1 MVEGAYWSILV
12 VGMLALLVPI
22 LILGLVGKLGPRIG
36 ERPDSK
42 DKLGVYECGLNPRI
56 DARRRFSAK
65 FYLVAVLFVLFDI
78 EVAFLIPWA
87 VTFRDLSS
95 PEAWGWWMLVIMA
108 LFLDIVVTGL
118 IYVVRRGALEWE

>member
-12 VGMLALLVPI
+12 VGMLALLIPV
-22 LILGLVGKLGPRIG
+22 LILGLVGKLGPRVG

-42 DKLGVYECGLNPRI
+42 DKLGVYECGLNPSL
-56 DARRRFSAK
+56 DARHRFSAK

-87 VTFRDLSS
+87 VQFRDLAS
-95 PEAWGWWMLVIMA
+95 PAGLGWGMLLSMA
-108 LFLDIVVTGL
+108 LFLSVVVVGL
-118 IYVVRRGALEWE
+118 IYVIRRGALEWE